1 MKQNEQLGPTTA
13 PLENTDTAQFEEVL
27 ARFAD
32 MLSHADFGAQ
42 LETLGIGRFQFTR
55 RKQAR
60 QELGAMYVGLWK
72 LALNRSFPTEANAL
86 LEKFLT
92 QLCETKSK
100 SKRRKQEHFVALCRE
115 YVHVLQT
122 SGDTNFIQIAVL
134 LCQHLDCHDQ
144 DALRRISLQIALDM
158 RAMYHH
164 IFERLI

>member
-1 MKQNEQLGPTTA
+1 MKQNEQLNPSTT
-13 PLENTDTAQFEEVL
+13 PLQNTDPAQFEEVL
-27 ARFAD
+27 TRFAD
-32 MLSHADFGAQ
+32 MLDHADFGAQ
-42 LETLGIGRFQFTR
+42 LETLGIGRFQFAR
-55 RKQAR
+55 RKHAR
-60 QELGAMYVGLWK
+60 QELAAMYVGLWK
-72 LALNRSFPTEANAL
+72 LALNRSFPAEADAL

-92 QLCETKSK
+92 QLCETKSN